1 MSVVA
6 AALLVTALWLA
17 LAAVLGGC
25 GACLSAACLSAARSE
40 AADDHRWLWESSD
53 RPARLARDAGL
64 PASHPLA
71 RLRPAG

>member
-25 GACLSAACLSAARSE
+25 GACLSSAARSE
-40 AADDHRWLWESSD
+40 AADDHRWLWEPSD
-53 RPARLARDAGL
+53 RPARLARDARL

-71 RLRPAG
+71 RLRRAG